1 MFHFKSV
8 LGRNRKKS
16 SIWLL
21 EIAFLVLA
29 AIIIVA
35 LVFLIRS
42 LSSGRVAPVLPP
54 PPADAPYRD
63 SSLQTEVRID
73 DLVARMTLDEK
84 IGQMALVEKNS
95 IKNTADIAAYNIGA
109 VLSGAGGKPDD
120 NTPQGW
126 KQMVSDYSD
135 AALRSRLGIPILY
148 GADANHGNGNVPGA
162 TIFPH
167 AIGLGAANDPPLTE
181 QVARATAE
189 ESAALGIRW
198 NFSPALDL
206 PADIRWG
213 RVYEEFS
220 DDPER
225 AGTLGAAYI
234 TGLQDQ
240 PVPGGRIDVLATA
253 KHYIGVGSLIWGTS
267 MNKDFHIDQGVV
279 PASEQAL
286 RNEYL
291 GSFRAAINAGA
302 LSVMTGLGYWGGTN
316 ISADKYLLTDVLKNE
331 LGFKGFVVSDWYGVY
346 EFSANNYKS
355 LVASVNAGMDM
366 VMLPY
371 DYKSF
376 VSDMRRAIASGDIK
390 GARIDDAVRRILRA
404 KFALGLFDEPQGSAP
419 GIETVASAA
428 HRELARHAVQ
438 ESLVLLKNNGNI
450 LPIPANVEHIRVA
463 GSAADNFG
471 RQAGGWT
478 VEWQGID
485 GNWIPGTTSILSGIR
500 GAVSKQTL
508 VEYDVNGNFP
518 ESGNADIGIAVVGE
532 KPYAEGWGDNAK
544 PRLDTADL
552 SAIANLKKTCKQ
564 VVVVLVT
571 GRPLIIT
578 DELPKWD
585 AVVAA
590 WLPGSEGEGVSDVLF
605 GAAGFSG
612 TLPLPWPR
620 SVEQLPLN
628 FDGKG
633 ADGTS
638 PLFPRGYGLR

>member
-1 MFHFKSV
+1 MK
-8 LGRNRKKS
+8 
-16 SIWLL
+16 
-21 EIAFLVLA
+21 IAFSALA
-29 AIIIVA
+29 AVFIVG

-42 LSSGRVAPVLPP
+42 LSSGRAAPVLPP
-54 PPADAPYRD
+54 PPANAPYRD
-63 SSLQTEVRID
+63 PSIETEKRID
-73 DLVARMTLDEK
+73 DLLARMTLDEK

-95 IKNTADIAAYNIGA
+95 IKNTADIAAYGIGA

-126 KQMVSDYSD
+126 KQMVADYSD
-135 AALRSRLGIPILY
+135 AALGSRLSIPILY

-167 AIGLGAANDPPLTE
+167 AIGLGAANDPALTE
-181 QVARATAE
+181 QVAAATAE

-206 PADIRWG
+206 PTDIRWG

-220 DDPER
+220 DDPAR

-234 TGLQDQ
+234 NGLQDQ
-240 PVPGGRIDVLATA
+240 SAPGGRIDVLATA
-253 KHYIGVGSLIWGTS
+253 KHYVGIGSMAWGTS
-267 MNKDFHIDQGVV
+267 NNKDFQIDQGVV

-291 GSFRAAINAGA
+291 GPFRVAVNAGD
-302 LSVMTGLGYWGGTN
+302 LSVMTGLGFWGGVN

-346 EFSANNYKS
+346 AFSADNYGS

-376 VSDMRRAIASGDIK
+376 VSYMRRAVASGDIK
-390 GARIDDAVRRILRA
+390 EARIDDAVRRILRA
-404 KFALGLFDEPQGSAP
+404 KFAMGLFDERNAEEPTLG
-419 GIETVASAA
+419 TVGSAA
-428 HRELARHAVQ
+428 HRELARYAVRQ
-438 ESLVLLKNNGNI
+438 SLVLLKNTDNI
-450 LPIPANVEHIRVA
+450 LPIQSTVGHIRVA
-463 GSAADNFG
+463 GSAADNVG
-471 RQAGGWT
+471 RQSGAWT

-485 GNWIPGTTSILSGIR
+485 GNWLPGATSILSGIR
-500 GAVSKQTL
+500 EAAGKQTK
-508 VEYDVNGNFP
+508 VEYDLNGNF
-518 ESGNADIGIAVVGE
+518 SHNDLADIGIAVVGE
-532 KPYAEGWGDNAK
+532 KPYAEGWGDNAN
-544 PRLDTADL
+544 PRLSDSDL
-552 SAIANLKKTCKQ
+552 SAINNLRTSCKR
-564 VVVVLVT
+564 VVVVLVS
-571 GRPLIIT
+571 GRPLLIT
-578 DELPKWD
+578 DQIGKWD
-585 AVVAA
+585 AAIAA
-590 WLPGSEGEGVSDVLF
+590 WLPGSEGAGVSDMLF
-605 GAAGFSG
+605 GAAGFFG

-620 SVEQLPLN
+620 SAEQLPLG

>member
-1 MFHFKSV
+1 MKIVFST
-8 LGRNRKKS
+8 LAAMLIIG
-16 SIWLL
+16 
-21 EIAFLVLA
+21 LVL
-29 AIIIVA
+29 
-35 LVFLIRS
+35 LIRTLS
-42 LSSGRVAPVLPP
+42 LERPMRVLPP
-54 PPADAPYRD
+54 PSGNAPYRN
-63 SSLQTEVRID
+63 SSLPAEKRID
-73 DLVARMTLDEK
+73 DLMGRMTLDEK

-95 IKNTADIAAYNIGA
+95 IKNIADISAYGIGA
-109 VLSGAGGKPDD
+109 VLSGAGGKPND

-126 KQMVSDYSD
+126 KQMVANYSD
-135 AALRSRLGIPILY
+135 AALGSRLGIPILY

-167 AIGLGAANDPPLTE
+167 AIGLGAANDPALTE

-220 DDPER
+220 DDSQR
-225 AGTLGAAYI
+225 AGSLGTAYI
-234 TGLQDQ
+234 SGLQDQ

-253 KHYIGVGSLIWGTS
+253 KHFIGVGSMTWGTS
-267 MNKDFHIDQGVV
+267 MNKDFHLDQGVV
-279 PASEQAL
+279 PGSEQAL

-291 GSFRAAINAGA
+291 GPFRAAVNAGA
-302 LSVMTGLGYWGGTN
+302 LSVMAGLGYWGGVN

-331 LGFKGFVVSDWYGVY
+331 LGFNGFVVSDWYGIY
-346 EFSANNYKS
+346 EFSADNYGA

-376 VSDMRRAIASGDIK
+376 VAQMRSAVASGDVK
-390 GARIDDAVRRILRA
+390 EARIDDAVRRILRA

-419 GIETVASAA
+419 GLETVGSAA
-428 HRELARHAVQ
+428 HRALARQAVQ
-438 ESLVLLKNNGNI
+438 ESLVLLKNAGNI
-450 LPIPANVEHIRVA
+450 LPIPANVGHIRVA

-485 GNWIPGTTSILSGIR
+485 GNWIPGTTSVLSGIR
-500 GAVSKQTL
+500 RAVGKDTR
-508 VEYDVNGNFP
+508 VEYDRNGNFP
-518 ESGNADIGIAVVGE
+518 KSDPADIGIAVVGE
-532 KPYAEGWGDNAK
+532 KPYAEGWGDNAE
-544 PRLDTADL
+544 PRLDNADL

-571 GRPLIIT
+571 GRPLIIAN
-578 DELPKWD
+578 ELPKWD
-585 AVVAA
+585 AAIVA
-590 WLPGSEGEGVSDVLF
+590 WLPGSEGEGVSDALF
-605 GAAGFSG
+605 GAAEFTG

-620 SVEQLPLN
+620 SIKQLPFS

-633 ADGTS
+633 ADGTA

>member
-1 MFHFKSV
+1 MFS
-8 LGRNRKKS
+8 
-16 SIWLL
+16 
-21 EIAFLVLA
+21 ALA
-29 AIIIVA
+29 AIVIIG
-35 LVFLIRS
+35 LVFFIRS
-42 LSSGRVAPVLPP
+42 LLFERVASVLPP
-54 PPADAPYRD
+54 PPANAPYRD
-63 SSLQTEVRID
+63 PSLQAEKRID
-73 DLVARMTLDEK
+73 DLLATMTLDEK

-95 IKNTADIAAYNIGA
+95 IKNIADVATYGLGG

-126 KQMVSDYSD
+126 KQMVASYSD
-135 AALRSRLGIPILY
+135 AAKRSRLGIPVLY

-167 AIGLGAANDPPLTE
+167 AIGLGAANDPALTE

-189 ESAALGIRW
+189 ESAAMGIRW

-220 DDPER
+220 DDTER
-225 AGTLGAAYI
+225 AGSLGAAYI

-240 PVPGGRIDVLATA
+240 SVPGGRINVLATA
-253 KHYIGVGSLIWGTS
+253 KHYIGVGSMTWGTS
-267 MNKDFHIDQGVV
+267 MNKDFHLDQGVV
-279 PASEQAL
+279 PDSEQAL

-291 GSFRAAINAGA
+291 GPFRAAVNAGA
-302 LSVMTGLGYWGGTN
+302 MSVMAGLGYWGSVN

-346 EFSANNYKS
+346 EFSANNYAS
-355 LVASVNAGMDM
+355 LIASVNAGMDM

-376 VSDMRRAIASGDIK
+376 VAQMRSAVASNDIK
-390 GARIDDAVRRILRA
+390 ESRIDDAVRRILRA
-404 KFALGLFDEPQGSAP
+404 KFAMGLFDEPPGSAP
-419 GIETVASAA
+419 GIETIGSAA
-428 HRELARHAVQ
+428 HRELARKAVQ
-438 ESLVLLKNNGNI
+438 ESLVLLKNTDDL
-450 LPIPANVEHIRVA
+450 LPIQKNVNHIRVA

-471 RQAGGWT
+471 RQAGAWT

-500 GAVSKQTL
+500 NMVSKETR
-508 VEYDVNGNFP
+508 VEYDINGNFP
-518 ESGNADIGIAVVGE
+518 KSDLADIGIAVVGE
-532 KPYAEGWGDNAK
+532 KPYAEGWGDNAE
-544 PRLDTADL
+544 PRLDNADL
-552 SAIANLKKTCKQ
+552 AAIANLKKTCKQ

-590 WLPGSEGEGVSDVLF
+590 WLPGSEGEGVSDALF
-605 GAAGFSG
+605 GATKFTG

-620 SVEQLPLN
+620 SIKQLPFS

-638 PLFPRGYGLR
+638 PLFPRGYGFR